1 MDTSAPLTRGTAR
14 PFQPAW
20 VLHEVALLC
29 AASVFL
35 ALTARISVPLPFTPV
50 PITGQT
56 LGVIVLGALYGPRRG
71 ALAVAVYLLEG
82 LLGAPVFAAGR
93 AGPAVFL
100 GPTGGYLL
108 GFIPAAAVAGALAGA
123 SRAWPTRVLGMA
135 LASLTVYAVGVPW
148 LMAVTGAAPLAALQ
162 LGVAPFLVG
171 DAIKVLIAAGVVPGG
186 GLLLERLGV
195 RPS

>member
-20 VLHEVALLC
+20 VLREVALLC

-50 PITGQT
+50 PDH
-56 LGVIVLGALYGPRRG
+56 GADPGGDRPGGPLR
-71 ALAVAVYLLEG
+71 
-82 LLGAPVFAAGR
+82 APPGRPGGGRLSPGRAAGGAGLRRR
-93 AGPAVFL
+93 AGGPAVFL
-100 GPTGGYLL
+100 GPTGGYLV

-123 SRAWPTRVLGMA
+123 GRAWPMRVLGMA

-171 DAIKVLIAAGVVPGG
+171 DAIKVLIAAGVVPAG